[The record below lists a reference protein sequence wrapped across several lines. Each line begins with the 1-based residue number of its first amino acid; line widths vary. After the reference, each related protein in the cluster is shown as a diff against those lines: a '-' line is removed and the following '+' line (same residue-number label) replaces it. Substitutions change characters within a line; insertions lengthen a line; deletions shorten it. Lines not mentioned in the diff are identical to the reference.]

1 MRNYN
6 RELERDSLTVR
17 IAMRGPKANAR
28 VHAMLKRDAENEAR
42 PGAVKIQ
49 PADVAYVAM
58 AADKAL
64 DVNDFLAV
72 I

>member
-1 MRNYN
+1 MENH
-6 RELERDSLTVR
+6 EQDSLMIR

-28 VHAMLKRDAENEAR
+28 VHAMLLRDKENEAR

-49 PADVAYVAM
+49 PADVDFIAM
-58 AADKAL
+58 AADKAP

>member
-1 MRNYN
+1 MRRKELD
-6 RELERDSLTVR
+6 RESLMVR
-17 IAMRGPKANAR
+17 MAMKGPKAHAR
-28 VHAMLKRDAENEAR
+28 THAMLVRDAENEAR

-49 PADVAYVAM
+49 PADVAYIAM